1 MVYALGCRTEGS
13 GLRVYGSGYRS
24 RQQCQ
29 GSGSGFGVL
38 DIRFWVLGFGFK
50 GNGLGVRY
58 WVWDLEYRMMS
69 LWFKI

>member
-1 MVYALGCRTEGS
+1 VVYALGCRTEGS

-58 WVWDLEYRMMS
+58 
-69 LWFKI
+69 